1 MTNTGRLGR
10 RTLLAAIAAT
20 VGAIGLAV
28 PAHAYWRG
36 GVFFPAPLVVI
47 GPPPAYYAPP
57 PAFVYAPP
65 LLAVPAP
72 ASVTPA
78 ASPGTAGPA
87 TPVPLG
93 ATCYAGVYVCR
104 LPALQPAGSG
114 CACPGI
120 GALSYGSVR

>member
-1 MTNTGRLGR
+1 MTNPGRLAR
-10 RTLLAAIAAT
+10 RTLLAATAAT
-20 VGAIGLAV
+20 VGALGLAA

-36 GVFFPAPLVVI
+36 GVFFSAPLVVV
-47 GPPPAYYAPP
+47 GPPPVYYAPP
-57 PAFVYAPP
+57 PAIVYAPP
-65 LLAVPAP
+65 PLVPAP
-72 ASVTPA
+72 AAVTPA
-78 ASPGTAGPA
+78 ASSGRAGPA

-120 GALSYGSVR
+120 GAPSYGSVR